1 MRVCVLSS
9 LSFYPELVEGKER
22 AGGRGSLLTPKLN
35 IRFNGTKKCRCPSGH
50 LHFILYF
57 LIPLHKGGVRDRFLT

>member
-22 AGGRGSLLTPKLN
+22 AVERPHLTPKLN
-35 IRFNGTKKCRCPSGH
+35 IRFNETKKCRCPSGH

-57 LIPLHKGGVRDRFLT
+57 LTPLHKGGVRDRFLT

>member
-22 AGGRGSLLTPKLN
+22 AGERSHLTPKLN
-35 IRFNGTKKCRCPSGH
+35 IRFNGTKKMQVPIRTPA
-50 LHFILYF
+50 FYIIL
-57 LIPLHKGGVRDRFLT
+57 PNSPPQGRG